1 MKKSIQEQLK
11 SGLPVDCTAKE
22 MMTAIEARNRI
33 SSNAEVGTLL
43 QKLFNMKYD
52 GTAGVR
58 DYVLRMV
65 NLKTKL
71 QALSV
76 TIPDACIVHQALNTL
91 PPDFGIIKTNYN
103 SQDETWSVNDL
114 IARVVA
120 EEEKLKKEKE
130 HMALYAASYH
140 KKKNKKFKS
149 RTHKGTQETT
159 SQSDNM
165 GPKKTFLKKDGDR
178 CFFCKKKGHMKKE
191 CAKFKAWM
199 SKRGLTGND
208 FLTLVCESNLSEA
221 PSSSWWLDSGA
232 TNHVA
237 FTIQGF
243 INRRKPNKDESKLTM
258 GNNEKADVMFVGDV
272 ILILD
277 SGFKL
282 MLKDTFYVPSFRRNL
297 VSVSC
302 LDSYDYSF
310 KIKSN
315 VISIFLNSNKVGYC
329 HMSNGLYRLSLSPND
344 IYVAYTAEKV
354 VSKRPLPK
362 EESYALWHKRL
373 GHISKDRVERLIK
386 TNILPALKNDL
397 EICVDCCRGK
407 MTKLRKKT
415 AVQSSDLLDVIH
427 TDISGPYKTT
437 LCRNF
442 YFITFIDDYSR
453 YGYLYL
459 IKEKAESLD
468 KFKIFW
474 TEVEKQLVKV
484 IKVVRSDR
492 GGEYYGKHGDAG
504 QLKGSFAKYLE
515 DSGIV
520 AQFTMPGSPEQNGI
534 VKRRNR
540 TLMEMVRSMISRTNL
555 PGFLWGEAL
564 KTALYILNRVPTKV
578 VPLTPFEL
586 WIGRKPSLN
595 HLKVWGC
602 PAEVKLY
609 NPTLSKLDSRTT
621 RCYFVSYPEHSKG
634 YRFYNPNGGT
644 RIVESQ
650 TAKLLEFDV
659 AEECSCSQTIEDNST
674 VGNMVSLSP
683 PIQIIVGTS
692 THHIEP
698 VETRDPVVETAPN
711 EVHQGSQVH
720 DIGSVTNPITYEEAV
735 SCPQSELWLDAMRD
749 EIQSMRHNGVWE
761 LVELPEGHRPIGY
774 KWVYKTKRDHKGKIE
789 KFKAR
794 LVAKGFTQREGVDY
808 EATLSPVSSK
818 DSFRVIMALVAHF
831 DMELHQM
838 DVKTVF
844 LNGDL
849 NEEVYMIQPEGFVG
863 NDSSKLVCRL
873 KKSIYGLKQAS
884 RQWYLKFH
892 SVVASYG
899 FVENK
904 VDQCIYCKVS
914 GRKFIFLILYVDDI
928 LLASSDLGL
937 LHETKRMFSKNL
949 I

>member
-1 MKKSIQEQLK
+1 
-11 SGLPVDCTAKE
+11 
-22 MMTAIEARNRI
+22 
-33 SSNAEVGTLL
+33 
-43 QKLFNMKYD
+43 
-52 GTAGVR
+52 
-58 DYVLRMV
+58 
-65 NLKTKL
+65 
-71 QALSV
+71 
-76 TIPDACIVHQALNTL
+76 
-91 PPDFGIIKTNYN
+91 
-103 SQDETWSVNDL
+103 
-114 IARVVA
+114 
-120 EEEKLKKEKE
+120 
-130 HMALYAASYH
+130 
-140 KKKNKKFKS
+140 
-149 RTHKGTQETT
+149 
-159 SQSDNM
+159 
-165 GPKKTFLKKDGDR
+165 
-178 CFFCKKKGHMKKE
+178 
-191 CAKFKAWM
+191 
-199 SKRGLTGND
+199 
-208 FLTLVCESNLSEA
+208 
-221 PSSSWWLDSGA
+221 
-232 TNHVA
+232 
-237 FTIQGF
+237 
-243 INRRKPNKDESKLTM
+243 M

-272 ILILD
+272 ILVLD

-282 MLKDTFYVPSFRRNL
+282 MLKDTFYVPSFRWNL

-310 KIKSN
+310 EIKSN
-315 VISIFLNSNKVGYC
+315 VISIFLNSNKVGCC

-344 IYVAYTAEKV
+344 IYVTYTAEKV

-407 MTKLRKKT
+407 MTKIRKKT
-415 AVQSSDLLDVIH
+415 AVRSSDLLEVIH
-427 TDISGPYKTT
+427 TDISGPYTAT

-459 IKEKAESLD
+459 IKEKSESLD
-468 KFKIFW
+468 KFKIFR
-474 TEVEKQLVKV
+474 TEVEKQLGKV

-504 QLKGSFAKYLE
+504 HLKGPFAKYLE
-515 DSGIV
+515 DFGIV
-520 AQFTMPGSPEQNGI
+520 AQFTMLGSPEQNGI
-534 VKRRNR
+534 AERRNR

-564 KTALYILNRVPTKV
+564 KTVLYILNRVPTKA

-586 WIGRKPSLN
+586 WAGRKPSLN

-650 TAKLLEFDV
+650 TA
-659 AEECSCSQTIEDNST
+659 
-674 VGNMVSLSP
+674 
-683 PIQIIVGTS
+683 
-692 THHIEP
+692 
-698 VETRDPVVETAPN
+698 PN
-711 EVHQGSQVH
+711 DVHQGSQVQDVAITTPVRRSTRERRSAIPPDYLVYIGEQDY
-720 DIGSVTNPITYEEAV
+720 DIGSVTDPITYEEAV

-761 LVELPEGHRPIGY
+761 LIELPNGHRPIGC
-774 KWVYKTKRDHKGKIE
+774 KWVYKTKRDSKGKVE

-808 EATLSPVSSK
+808 EATFSPVSSK

-849 NEEVYMIQPEGFVG
+849 NEEVYMMQPEGFVA
-863 NDSSKLVCRL
+863 NDSGKLVCRL

-937 LHETKRMFSKNL
+937 LHETKRMLSNNFDMKDHGEASFVLGIEIHRNRSCRL
-949 I
+949 LGLSQRTYVDRILERFNMQ